1 MRLRPVGGLDTA
13 TGALVLGG
21 AGLIALSLVGLLVLL
36 VPAGTQQGTL
46 TGVEV
51 SARPPADRVSAVLNV
66 DAAIGAA
73 SAAQAGDRVDVLGYF
88 SKQVTGT
95 AGMTRVVVHDVPVL
109 TSERSGSNVAL
120 TLALPQDAAML
131 LQEAQALG
139 AKPFVTLRALDAPL
153 SAEPAQAS
161 YSDADLA
168 ARVAGVH

>member
-1 MRLRPVGGLDTA
+1 MRLRLVGGLDPA
-13 TGALVLGG
+13 TGALLLGG

-36 VPAGTQQGTL
+36 VPAGTQQGTV
-46 TGVEV
+46 TGVQV

-95 AGMTRVVVHDVPVL
+95 AGLTRVIVHDVPVL
-109 TSERSGSNVAL
+109 TSERSGNNVAL

-131 LQEAQALG
+131 LQEAHALG
-139 AKPFVTLRALDAPL
+139 AKPFVTLRALDAPP

-168 ARVAGVH
+168 ARMAGVQ